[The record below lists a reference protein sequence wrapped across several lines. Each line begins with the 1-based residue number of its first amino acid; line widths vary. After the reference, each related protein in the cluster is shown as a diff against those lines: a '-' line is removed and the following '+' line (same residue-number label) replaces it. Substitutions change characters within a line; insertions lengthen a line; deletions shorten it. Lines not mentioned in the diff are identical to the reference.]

1 VHHGEDRVKS
11 REEVKKPTDTVEKK
25 VEAPIEIKNDPA
37 PKVPA
42 PTRALDLD
50 LNSPPQG

>member
-37 PKVPA
+37 PKAPA